1 MKIKYYLILVQIF
14 AVFIAAFLSIGIVLS
29 LIDGT
34 KYSSLVTLLG
44 AMIQGFCAIIVLIY
58 AIIYHDDWKYEKEQW
73 PKLTIEPICYKG
85 NNDPTDEAIPLI
97 NGNNGII
104 YDCKIE
110 IHNDREICNIYL
122 KDKKY
127 GILYY
132 GISNKSCFSINHNIT
147 NINQY
152 NIIHSNYISLVQNKE
167 PSVHYLPIITK
178 ISIALTSEMSSL
190 SYAFLFSCNE
200 NKCQK
205 LIRCNQR

>member
-1 MKIKYYLILVQIF
+1 MGLTDFQRRIKSRSNFIYCY
-14 AVFIAAFLSIGIVLS
+14 VFI
-29 LIDGT
+29 
-34 KYSSLVTLLG
+34 
-44 AMIQGFCAIIVLIY
+44 IY
-58 AIIYHDDWKYEKEQW
+58 F
-73 PKLTIEPICYKG
+73 
-85 NNDPTDEAIPLI
+85 DPTDEAIPLI

-152 NIIHSNYISLVQNKE
+152 NI
-167 PSVHYLPIITK
+167 
-178 ISIALTSEMSSL
+178 
-190 SYAFLFSCNE
+190 
-200 NKCQK
+200 
-205 LIRCNQR
+205 

>member
-1 MKIKYYLILVQIF
+1 MTFLVCWCKIKCIHSDGFLSDFCCGNLILLRNRF
-14 AVFIAAFLSIGIVLS
+14 YGYSFLFFHLH
-29 LIDGT
+29 
-34 KYSSLVTLLG
+34 
-44 AMIQGFCAIIVLIY
+44 F
-58 AIIYHDDWKYEKEQW
+58 
-73 PKLTIEPICYKG
+73 TIC
-85 NNDPTDEAIPLI
+85 
-97 NGNNGII
+97 
-104 YDCKIE
+104 
-110 IHNDREICNIYL
+110 IYL